1 VNQITELTLAEAG
14 DQLRSRSVSSAE
26 LLDATLALIEE
37 TEPFV
42 HAYAGLMTESARSEA
57 AQADNELREG
67 RPRGPLHGIPI
78 GVKDLCYTKGFPTE
92 AGSDVLAG
100 FVPDIDATVVTKLR
114 QAGAVLIGK
123 TVTHEFAY
131 GQNVPATR
139 NAWDTSRYPGGSS
152 AGSGVAVAIGTAFGA
167 IGTDTGGSI
176 RAPSSVN
183 GVVGLKPTFGRVS
196 RRGVVAMSASMDTVG
211 PLARTVRD
219 CALLLGAIA
228 GGERNDNTASSEP
241 VLDYAQELT
250 HPVEEMTVGIER
262 RFFFPPESD
271 PEINATFDQA
281 VDVVDG
287 LGVNV
292 VEVEIPEL
300 EYATPAGVAV
310 VVADTS
316 DWHREFLRERAAKY
330 VRDTR
335 IMLELGELMLAP
347 TYIRAQKVRRH
358 VQQAVRRVFDE
369 HGLAA
374 LAAPTIPIPTP
385 TIDELL
391 ADTAVRGDIALSL
404 LLRQNIF
411 ANVIGVPSL
420 SVPCGFT
427 EDGMPIG
434 MQLVGRPFDETTLFR
449 LGHAYETQTD
459 WHTRRPTP
467 HLART

>member
-1 VNQITELTLAEAG
+1 VNALTELTLAEAG
-14 DQLRSRSVSSAE
+14 ERLRSGEVSPTE

-37 TEPFV
+37 TEPIV
-42 HAYAGLMTESARSEA
+42 HAYAGLMTETAREEA
-57 AQADNELREG
+57 RRAEKELKAGEA
-67 RPRGPLHGIPI
+67 RGPLHGIPI
-78 GVKDLCYTKGFPTE
+78 GVKDLCHTRGFPTE
-92 AGSDVLAG
+92 AGSAVLAG
-100 FVPDIDATVVTKLR
+100 FIPDTDAAVVTRLR
-114 QAGAVLIGK
+114 QAGAVLVGK

-131 GQNVPATR
+131 GQNVPPTR
-139 NAWDTSRYPGGSS
+139 NAWDIARYPGGSS

-176 RAPSSVN
+176 RAPASVN

-228 GGERNDNTASSEP
+228 GGGRNDATTSADP
-241 VLDYAQELT
+241 VPDYADALRES
-250 HPVEEMTVGIER
+250 VEGLVIGVER
-262 RFFFPPESD
+262 RFFFPAESD
-271 PEINATFDQA
+271 PEINAAFEQA
-281 VDVVDG
+281 VQVLAGIGVRLVDVD
-287 LGVNV
+287 
-292 VEVEIPEL
+292 IPEL
-300 EYATPAGVAV
+300 DYATPAGVAV

-316 DWHREFLRERAAKY
+316 DWHRTFLRERASKY
-330 VRDTR
+330 TRDTR
-335 IMLELGELMLAP
+335 VMLELGELMLAP

-358 VQQAVRRVFDE
+358 VQSAMRRAFDE

-385 TIDELL
+385 TIEELT

-411 ANVIGVPSL
+411 ANVVGVPSL
-420 SVPCGFT
+420 SLPCGFT

-434 MQLVGRPFDETTLFR
+434 MQLVGRPFSEPTLFR
-449 LGHAYETQTD
+449 MGHAYETATD

-467 HLART
+467 HLVGS